1 VITGEGTHGEDVM
14 WVTFLI
20 TAAFVV
26 AFIAAEYFAIQE
38 REQDAERERA
48 RLEGGAAPPV
58 APGFSQAR
66 RTTSD
71 EVVHELEHRID
82 EELRDI
88 SYAMC
93 APERHKQIFDA

>member
-1 VITGEGTHGEDVM
+1 M
-14 WVTFLI
+14 WVTCLI

-26 AFIAAEYFAIQE
+26 AFIAAEYFAIQQ

-48 RLEGGAAPPV
+48 RLEDGAANPG
-58 APGFSQAR
+58 AMFGFSRAP

-93 APERHKQIFDA
+93 APERYKQIFDA

>member
-1 VITGEGTHGEDVM
+1 MTC
-14 WVTFLI
+14 LI
-20 TAAFVV
+20 TAAFVI
-26 AFIAAEYFAIQE
+26 AFIAAEYFAIQQ

-48 RLEGGAAPPV
+48 RLGEGAQPGLLS
-58 APGFSQAR
+58 PGFSPAPR
-66 RTTSD
+66 ATSD

-93 APERHKQIFDA
+93 APERYKQIFDA

>member
-1 VITGEGTHGEDVM
+1 M
-14 WVTFLI
+14 WVTCLI

-26 AFIAAEYFAIQE
+26 AFIAAEYFAIQQ
-38 REQDAERERA
+38 REEDAERERA
-48 RLEGGAAPPV
+48 RLGDGAAQPGTMS
-58 APGFSQAR
+58 PGFSHTPHA
-66 RTTSD
+66 TSD

-93 APERHKQIFDA
+93 APERYKQIFDA